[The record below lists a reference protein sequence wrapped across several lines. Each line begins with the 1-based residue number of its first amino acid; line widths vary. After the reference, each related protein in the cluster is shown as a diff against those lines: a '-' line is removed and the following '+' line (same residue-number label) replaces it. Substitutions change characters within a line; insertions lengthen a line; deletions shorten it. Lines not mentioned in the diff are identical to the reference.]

1 MRRLWVVAVL
11 GAITAGFAGFGVSGA
26 AGSSS
31 AGAPIPIGVLTS
43 LTGNF
48 TPWGIQVRDGA
59 ALAVSLINK
68 SGGIASGKLKGRK
81 LKLVVVDDQST
92 PNAGIDGFKLLT
104 QQNHVVSIGGVISSS
119 NGVVESQLAEQA
131 HIPLFLVKSGANEIL
146 TPSTRYTFRS
156 CLPAAAEVAGPIL
169 QYAQTHHITSV
180 GAIVADYAWGQSI
193 KSSLESTFAGSGI
206 KLTVEVAP
214 VPTKDFT
221 TYLRA
226 LQGAQAQMIVAT
238 GHPPGGGA
246 ILVQAGQLGMKVPV
260 AGAYSPFSLV
270 AGAAGSAAYGKYED
284 FKCENINSPA
294 WKKLAKKFL
303 KSFPNDVFFEDDALA
318 GYAYVN
324 IVAKAIAAV
333 GTNPAKIAAYI
344 HANTFDIPGYTFPL
358 KWTKWGEMSG
368 ARIAFDIITKGPAPA
383 GLTNGGATWY
393 PKQLS
398 ISKPLTPYQP

>member
-1 MRRLWVVAVL
+1 MRRLWVVAVV
-11 GAITAGFAGFGVSGA
+11 GAVAASAAGFGVSGA
-26 AGSSS
+26 AGSSN
-31 AGAPIPIGVLTS
+31 AAPIPIGVLTS

-68 SGGIASGKLKGRK
+68 SGGIASGPLKGRK
-81 LKLVVVDDQST
+81 LKLVVVDDQSG
-92 PNAGIDGFKLLT
+92 PNGGIDGFKLLT
-104 QQNHVVSIGGVISSS
+104 QQNHVVSIGGTINSAD
-119 NGVVESQLAEQA
+119 GVVESQLAEQA
-131 HIPLFLVKSGANEIL
+131 HIPLFLVKSGDSSIL
-146 TPSTRYTFRS
+146 TPSTRYTFRT
-156 CLPAAAEVAGPIL
+156 CLPPAAEVAVPIL
-169 QYAQTHHITSV
+169 QYAKTHHITSV

-193 KSSLESTFAGSGI
+193 KSALESTFAGSGV

-214 VPTKDFT
+214 VSTKDFT

-226 LQGAQAQMIVAT
+226 LQGADAQMIVAT
-238 GHPPGGGA
+238 GHPPGTGA

-260 AGAYSPFSLV
+260 AGAYTPFSLV
-270 AGAAGSAAYGKYED
+270 AGAAGSATFGKYED

-294 WKKLAKKFL
+294 WQTLAKKFL

-333 GTNPAKIAAYI
+333 GANPAKIAAYV
-344 HANTFDIPGYTFPL
+344 HKNTFDIPGYTFPL
-358 KWTKWGEMSG
+358 KWTAWGEMSG
-368 ARIAFDIITKGPAPA
+368 ARIAFDILTKGPAPA

-398 ISKPLTPYQP
+398 ISKPLTPYKP